1 MPRITFIHP
10 DAREDSFE
18 VDAGTTV
25 MRVAIANDID
35 GILGECGG
43 AAMCATCHVY
53 IEPEFIDLLMPIE
66 PVENEM
72 LDTAASPAPVQ
83 QPPIEPVENE
93 MLDTAASP
101 RQSNSRLG
109 CQVLISKELDGLRVR
124 LPPTQT

>member
-72 LDTAASPAPVQ
+72 LDTAASP
-83 QPPIEPVENE
+83 
-93 MLDTAASP
+93 